1 LNKRQLSVVRHF
13 LIVIVVTL
21 LFVFGLINLR
31 DGLNRSEMQREME
44 VLGASIKDYR
54 QKNGSLPS
62 ESWIRSQVQSFARLG
77 NVEYRAK
84 SVLYDSPPE
93 TIIANCMQNSYS
105 MLIKKAYIV
114 LRLDGSV
121 EWLAPDVYAKTVK
134 EQENAAQN
142 ELFRLYGQP
151 GTK

>member
-1 LNKRQLSVVRHF
+1 LNKRQISVIRHF

-62 ESWIRSQVQSFARLG
+62 ESWIRGQVQNFARLG
-77 NVEYRAK
+77 SLEYRAK
-84 SVLYDSPPE
+84 SILYDSPPE
-93 TIIANCMQNSYS
+93 SIVASCLQNSYS
-105 MLIKKAYIV
+105 MLVKKAYIV
-114 LRLDGSV
+114 LRLDGSI
-121 EWLAPDVYAKTVK
+121 EWLAPDIYSRMVK
-134 EQENAAQN
+134 EQETATQD

-151 GTK
+151 STK